1 MPRSGVRVSPAALTE
16 VVQWERLPL
25 FSSDPCSSGIG
36 SVLPE
41 VLPKASHK
49 TSAAAS
55 ARFTRPSTLQPD
67 FPTDRDTMK
76 RLLAGLLL
84 IGIAGC

>member
-41 VLPKASHK
+41 VSPTAFHR

-55 ARFTRPSTLQPD
+55 LRWSERQGLPARSLETGMPVDS
-67 FPTDRDTMK
+67 
-76 RLLAGLLL
+76 
-84 IGIAGC
+84 